1 LEIMK
6 ARYAIIGAALFAV
19 VAAGT
24 LQAQDDPPPPVDRP
38 MRLHAPGTGLD
49 QGPAMRQRMGRRAGG
64 LAGGQ
69 RYYAPQFLAAQR
81 QLLGLTDEQI
91 SQLETLG
98 AEGQA
103 EREQE
108 LEQARTSQ
116 EALHE
121 AWQADQPDPDAIRR
135 HAQATME
142 AHQRIQLDLLDR
154 AARAKALLTPTQQGK
169 LQGWVEGRR
178 MSRGGRGMR
187 GERGHRGQRGGLGM
201 RRACPGGTCR

>member
-1 LEIMK
+1 
-6 ARYAIIGAALFAV
+6 
-19 VAAGT
+19 
-24 LQAQDDPPPPVDRP
+24 
-38 MRLHAPGTGLD
+38 
-49 QGPAMRQRMGRRAGG
+49 
-64 LAGGQ
+64 
-69 RYYAPQFLAAQR
+69 
-81 QLLGLTDEQI
+81 
-91 SQLETLG
+91 LG

-154 AARAKALLTPTQQGK
+154 AARAKALLTPLDLLDRAARAKALLTPTQQGK